1 MEENKNN
8 TEQQQEQHTMS
19 DFCEALMNE
28 TSKLVEMRKDS
39 DAAIILCT
47 DGKTVASRQ
56 CGFYPTVLHMLYSK
70 MISDMKF
77 AEVVIEASMLYSRN
91 MPSGKTY
98 DDRPFKEDTP
108 HADIKSF
115 N

>member
-8 TEQQQEQHTMS
+8 NEQQQEKERMS
-19 DFCEALMNE
+19 SFCEGLMAATE
-28 TSKLVEMRKDS
+28 LLKDACTQS